1 MSKEQLD
8 KVLSMLSEL
17 TCDELSKVREATY
30 CKQHLVEITCPECGE
45 LTTVCGTIDAC
56 QYPYGT
62 IDLVIDD
69 DNDIFYDWDHMDVT
83 LGIDCF
89 CASCNKYLG
98 TASDIQ
104 KLWDKEH
111 ESDNE

>member
-8 KVLSMLSEL
+8 EVLSMLSEL

-30 CKQHLVEITCPECGE
+30 CKQHPVEITCPGCGK
-45 LTTVCGTIDAC
+45 LTTVCGEIDEY
-56 QYPYGT
+56 QYPSGT

-83 LGIDCF
+83 MGIDCF
-89 CASCNKYLG
+89 CSSCNKYLG
-98 TASDIQ
+98 TASDVQ
-104 KLWDKEH
+104 RLWDKEH